1 MRAPLAMTQS
11 ACDDQ
16 HMTRPIAPGAV
27 VSRIAELYQREAGT
41 LLPVAVALFAVQFVV
56 AIILPTRLNFIAT
69 LVFWVLAIL
78 YQGFVV
84 ELVSAAESN
93 RRTGIGELMRAVT
106 PVLGSLLVISIL
118 FAIGVGIGFVL
129 IIIPGLFLL
138 TIWSVVVPVE
148 VLEHRGIIGSFERSR
163 ELVRGNGWNVFG
175 VIVIV
180 WVVTA
185 VISILVELL
194 AGPLGHVGR
203 DLIQWA
209 VDVAITPIL
218 ALSATVLYLELRRA
232 HTEATP
238 APGPDPVAVP

>member
-1 MRAPLAMTQS
+1 MMIRT
-11 ACDDQ
+11 
-16 HMTRPIAPGAV
+16 MTRSIAPGAV

-41 LLPVAVALFAVQFVV
+41 LLPVAVALFAVQFLV
-56 AIILPTRLNFIAT
+56 AIILPVRLNFIAT
-69 LVFWVLAIL
+69 LIFWLLAIL

-84 ELVSAAESN
+84 ELVSAAQSN
-93 RRTGIGELMRAVT
+93 RRTGIGELMKAVT

-148 VLEHRGIIGSFERSR
+148 VLEQRGIIGSFERSR

-185 VISILVELL
+185 AISILVELL
-194 AGPLGHVGR
+194 AAPLGHVGR
-203 DLIQWA
+203 DLIQW
-209 VDVAITPIL
+209 VVNVAITPIV

-232 HTEATP
+232 HTVATP
-238 APGPDPVAVP
+238 ASGPDPVAVP

>member
-1 MRAPLAMTQS
+1 
-11 ACDDQ
+11 
-16 HMTRPIAPGAV
+16 MTRPIAPGTV
-27 VSRIAELYQREAGT
+27 VNRIWELYQREAGT

-56 AIILPTRLNFIAT
+56 AIILPTGLNVVAT
-69 LVFWVLAIL
+69 LVFWLLAIL

-84 ELVSAAESN
+84 ELVSAAETN
-93 RRTGIGELMRAVT
+93 RRTDISELMKAVT

-118 FAIGVGIGFVL
+118 FAVGVFIGFIL

-194 AGPLGHVGR
+194 AAPLGHVGR
-203 DLIQWA
+203 DLIQW
-209 VDVAITPIL
+209 VVNVAITPIV

-232 HTEATP
+232 RTAPVP
-238 APGPDPVAVP
+238 APGPDPVAAP

>member
-1 MRAPLAMTQS
+1 MIRTMV
-11 ACDDQ
+11 
-16 HMTRPIAPGAV
+16 RPIAPGKV
-27 VSRIAELYQREAGT
+27 VNRIWELYQREAGT

-56 AIILPTRLNFIAT
+56 AVILPTRLNIVAT
-69 LVFWVLAIL
+69 LVFWLLAIL

-93 RRTGIGELMRAVT
+93 RRTSIGDLMRAVT

-163 ELVRGNGWNVFG
+163 EMVRGNGWNVFG

-180 WVVTA
+180 WVVVF
-185 VISILVELL
+185 VISFLVELI
-194 AGPLGHVGR
+194 AAPLGHVGR
-203 DLIQWA
+203 DLIQW
-209 VDVAITPIL
+209 VVNVAITPIV

-232 HTEATP
+232 HTVAMP
-238 APGPDPVAVP
+238 APDPATAP

>member
-1 MRAPLAMTQS
+1 
-11 ACDDQ
+11 
-16 HMTRPIAPGAV
+16 MTRSISPGAV

-41 LLPVAVALFAVQFVV
+41 LLPVAVVLFAVQFLV
-56 AIILPTRLNFIAT
+56 AIILPTRLSFIVT
-69 LVFWVLAIL
+69 LVFWLLAIL

-84 ELVSAAESN
+84 ELVSAAETN
-93 RRTGIGELMRAVT
+93 RRTEIGELMKAVT
-106 PVLGSLLVISIL
+106 PVLGTLLVISLL

-148 VLEHRGIIGSFERSR
+148 VLEHRGVVGSFERSR

-185 VISILVELL
+185 AISFLVALL
-194 AGPLGHVGR
+194 AAPLGHVGR
-203 DLIQWA
+203 DLVQWA
-209 VDVAITPIL
+209 INVAITPVL

-232 HTEATP
+232 QTVATP

>member
-1 MRAPLAMTQS
+1 MIRT
-11 ACDDQ
+11 
-16 HMTRPIAPGAV
+16 MTRSIAPGTV

-41 LLPVAVALFAVQFVV
+41 LLPVAVVLFAVQFLV
-56 AIILPTRLNFIAT
+56 AIILPVRLNFIAT
-69 LVFWVLAIL
+69 LVFWLLAIL

-84 ELVSAAESN
+84 ELVSAAQSN
-93 RRTGIGELMRAVT
+93 RRTSIGELMKAVT

-163 ELVRGNGWNVFG
+163 ELVRGNAWNVFG

-194 AGPLGHVGR
+194 AAPLGHVGR

-209 VDVAITPIL
+209 VNVAITPIV

-232 HTEATP
+232 HAVATP
-238 APGPDPVAVP
+238 SPGPEPVTVP

>member
-1 MRAPLAMTQS
+1 MIGT
-11 ACDDQ
+11 
-16 HMTRPIAPGAV
+16 MTRPIAPGTV
-27 VSRIAELYQREAGT
+27 INRIWVLYQREAGT
-41 LLPVAVALFAVQFVV
+41 LLPVAVALFAVQFLV
-56 AIILPTRLNFIAT
+56 AIILPVRLNFIAT
-69 LVFWVLAIL
+69 LVFWLLAIL

-84 ELVSAAESN
+84 ELVSAAETN
-93 RRTGIGELMRAVT
+93 RRTDIAELMKAVT

-118 FAIGVGIGFVL
+118 FAVGVGIGFVL

-163 ELVRGNGWNVFG
+163 EMVRGNGWNVFG

-180 WVVTA
+180 WVVIF
-185 VISILVELL
+185 VISFLVELV
-194 AGPLGHVGR
+194 AAPLGHVGR

-209 VDVAITPIL
+209 VNVAITPIV

-232 HTEATP
+232 HTAP
-238 APGPDPVAVP
+238 VAAPGPDPVTAP

>member
-1 MRAPLAMTQS
+1 MIST
-11 ACDDQ
+11 
-16 HMTRPIAPGAV
+16 MTRAIAPSTV
-27 VSRIAELYQREAGT
+27 INRIWELYQREAGT
-41 LLPVAVALFAVQFVV
+41 LLPVAVALFAVQFIV
-56 AIILPTRLNFIAT
+56 AVILPTSLNVIAT
-69 LVFWVLAIL
+69 LVFWLLAIL

-84 ELVSAAESN
+84 ELVSAAQSN
-93 RRTGIGELMRAVT
+93 RRTSIGELMKAVT

-118 FAIGVGIGFVL
+118 FAIGVSIGLVL

-163 ELVRGNGWNVFG
+163 EMVRGNGWNVFG

-180 WVVTA
+180 WVVVF
-185 VISILVELL
+185 VISFLVELV
-194 AGPLGHVGR
+194 AAPLGHVGR

-209 VDVAITPIL
+209 VNVAITPIV

-232 HTEATP
+232 HTVATP
-238 APGPDPVAVP
+238 APGPGPNPVSVP